1 MRGYIKPTRQIA
13 FVILLCL
20 LTQAPSC
27 PSQKD
32 LDRMTKASGEL
43 AYDVGLVT
51 DVITEAYNAK
61 KISFEKKNE
70 YAAALKKISAAG
82 KKFNGLLIELDKKY
96 PEGTVP
102 PDTAQFLRE
111 NFREIAEPFR
121 ELLGGLNLF
130 GLGGDKKVQELKK
143 DVETV
148 EEVLNK
154 ND

>member
-1 MRGYIKPTRQIA
+1 MRRNRVSIA
-13 FVILLCL
+13 AVIMLALVC
-20 LTQAPSC
+20 TAC

-70 YAAALKKISAAG
+70 LADILLRVSKGG
-82 KKFNGLLIELDKKY
+82 KKFNDLLITLDAKY
-96 PEGTVP
+96 PDGTVP
-102 PDTAQFLRE
+102 PDTLQFLRE

-121 ELLGGLNLF
+121 ELLNGLNLF
-130 GLGGDKKVQELKK
+130 GLGGADGVKEMKK

-148 EEVLNK
+148 EGVLNQ
-154 ND
+154 